1 MLHPLR
7 NLAGASRT
15 KSLLVAPLACVALLA
30 ATGTAEADDYPA
42 ANHLGQVQS
51 GGKAHTT
58 PAANPP
64 DWAAPPAG
72 AGGGR
77 KLR

>member
-1 MLHPLR
+1 MPHPLR
-7 NLAGASRT
+7 NLAGASRS
-15 KSLLVAPLACVALLA
+15 KRLLVAPLACVALLSA
-30 ATGTAEADDYPA
+30 AGTAAADDGPT

-51 GGKAHTT
+51 GGQAYSS

-72 AGGGR
+72 AGSGR